1 MELVIDYAA
10 PRRPLL
16 QAETK
21 RLPHIYAGRLDA
33 FPLPASQLSSEVFV
47 QRLFLPFPSHPQGL
61 AGFQIAHYCEK
72 LVLLSPVNLI
82 HSHLLERR
90 LAAMLVPPLEVAH
103 VDSPHSGLRQLE
115 SPSHLT
121 SRRTFTG
128 LTDYLF
134 EPLAERRLG
143 RQLLDLFH
151 SDSAFRTPQAMHF
164 HHYRRPI
171 YAPWQIPDFTLAH
184 IIHSMQSS
192 PTPTTLKPPV
202 DRLAPDPQFQCLRLF
217 VQLVP
222 IYPIPRPSQDRCPFF
237 VCQPTSV
244 AKNAVR

>member
-1 MELVIDYAA
+1 MYALNTRRFRSKSRFSTPRCLGTRFFHRLNSSLSFDQCAHLPPLAEKLCSPHLIHRVVGVLEDVELVIDYAA
-10 PRRPLL
+10 PRHPLL

-61 AGFQIAHYCEK
+61 AGFQIAHYSEK

-115 SPSHLT
+115 
-121 SRRTFTG
+121 
-128 LTDYLF
+128 
-134 EPLAERRLG
+134 
-143 RQLLDLFH
+143 
-151 SDSAFRTPQAMHF
+151 
-164 HHYRRPI
+164 
-171 YAPWQIPDFTLAH
+171 
-184 IIHSMQSS
+184 
-192 PTPTTLKPPV
+192 
-202 DRLAPDPQFQCLRLF
+202 
-217 VQLVP
+217 
-222 IYPIPRPSQDRCPFF
+222 
-237 VCQPTSV
+237 
-244 AKNAVR
+244 